1 MLKKLGKTSLILT
14 GLLLLGGLL
23 ISAAPKSSATLA
35 ARTHYMEAD
44 YPAFRSLRTI
54 VASSDAVVI
63 GTVTKVLP
71 AYRVVP
77 NGIALEQLPK
87 EKADAVGFV
96 VTDIVVSINRVLS
109 GNSSLANTELRV
121 AHLGGQSGNQQ
132 YIAEAEP
139 MSQQGQ
145 TYLFFLKHT
154 EQDLYVTVGGPQ
166 GRYQMQGEQLIPVSE
181 EARTLPLAGIL
192 SSMKLAKLA
201 DTVAS
206 LANTE
211 TDVQASAASAASEA
225 EAAALEA
232 EAGQV
237 DEPLNDI
244 PALANTDKT
253 DAPSEVS
260 TKIFLPL
267 IEQ

>member
-1 MLKKLGKTSLILT
+1 MFKKLGKTGLILI

-23 ISAAPKSSATLA
+23 ISVVLKPSETL

-77 NGIALEQLPK
+77 NGIDLAQLPK

-96 VTDIVVSINRVLS
+96 LTDIVVSINRVLS

-192 SSMKLAKLA
+192 SSMKLDKLA

-206 LANTE
+206 LSTAT
-211 TDVQASAASAASEA
+211 ASEASEA
-225 EAAALEA
+225 EAVASEAEAEALEA
-232 EAGQV
+232 ETGQV

-253 DAPSEVS
+253 DASSEPS